1 VPSERELRR
10 RVRSVRNIQQVT
22 KAMQAVSASKMRRAQ
37 SAVVAS
43 RPYEEK
49 LRSVLHDLG
58 PYADPEAHPL
68 LARREVQRVQI
79 ILVTTDRGLVGAMNV
94 NLIRAALRFAE
105 ERPGASFVSVGRKG
119 ANSLRRLRRPTTAE
133 FAHLGDRPSSADTA
147 IIARVAEEEFT
158 EGRVDE
164 VHVAFTRFVNTMRQV
179 PEVRRLLPLVPS
191 EEERG
196 EAVPSLQYIFEP
208 DPVTVLGAVLPRL
221 VEVAIYQ
228 AVLESLA
235 SEHSARMVAMRNAT
249 ENASDLI
256 EELTLAMNKARQWR
270 ITREMLEIAT
280 GAEALTKG

>member
-1 VPSERELRR
+1 MPSERELRR
-10 RVRSVRNIQQVT
+10 RVRSIRNIQQVT

-37 SAVVAS
+37 AAVVAS

-58 PYADPEAHPL
+58 PYADAEAHPL
-68 LARREVQRVQI
+68 LARRDVQRVQI

-105 ERPGASFVSVGRKG
+105 ERPGASFIPVGRKG
-119 ANSLRRLRRPTTAE
+119 TNALRRLRRTTTAE
-133 FAHLGDRPSSADTA
+133 FGHLGDRPSSADTA

-179 PEVRRLLPLVPS
+179 PEVRRLLPLIPA

-196 EAVPSLQYIFEP
+196 EELPALQYIFEP

-221 VEVAIYQ
+221 VEVSIYQ

-249 ENASDLI
+249 DNAKDLI

-270 ITREMLEIAT
+270 ITKEMLEIAT